1 MRVTLVGTGISQG
14 IPVVGCSC
22 GACRS
27 SDPHDKRLRTAAVV
41 ESHETRIAIDI
52 GPDFRYQMLSNGF
65 TKLDAVVITHEHSD
79 HIAGLDDIRP
89 FNWTC
94 SGSIPF
100 YAEERVISA
109 LTSRFPYAFMPPEK
123 RYPGAPEIS
132 PTTIPPALTPF
143 SIKNLTIKPIR
154 VLHGSLPILGYR
166 IGSFAYI
173 TDCSLLPE
181 SSIEE
186 LQDLDTLVIN
196 ALRHE
201 KHVMHY
207 SLSEAIA
214 AISRIAPR
222 RAVLTHISHEMGP
235 AMQWAYSL
243 PANVVAGFDHM
254 TLEINEQ

>member
-22 GACRS
+22 EACRS

-109 LTSRFPYAFMPPEK
+109 LTSRFPYPRETLSWCSRDFSNYNST
-123 RYPGAPEIS
+123 RS
-132 PTTIPPALTPF
+132 HAL
-143 SIKNLTIKPIR
+143 
-154 VLHGSLPILGYR
+154 LHK
-166 IGSFAYI
+166 
-173 TDCSLLPE
+173 E
-181 SSIEE
+181 S
-186 LQDLDTLVIN
+186 
-196 ALRHE
+196 H
-201 KHVMHY
+201 H
-207 SLSEAIA
+207 
-214 AISRIAPR
+214 
-222 RAVLTHISHEMGP
+222 
-235 AMQWAYSL
+235 
-243 PANVVAGFDHM
+243 
-254 TLEINEQ
+254 